1 VFCPNCGANNPDT
14 ATVCAQCNQP
24 IPQFSSTPPTPPAH
38 EATPQASVPG
48 VPGVQSTPTPR
59 PPDVPNY
66 LVHSIILA
74 VCSMVCCAL
83 TCGFGFPAFA
93 LAIVALIFS
102 AQVNSKLSANDLAGA
117 QAASKN
123 AKLFNWI
130 ALGLLLAG
138 VLLYCLLLFFG
149 AISNYWERH

>member
-1 VFCPNCGANNPDT
+1 
-14 ATVCAQCNQP
+14 
-24 IPQFSSTPPTPPAH
+24 
-38 EATPQASVPG
+38 
-48 VPGVQSTPTPR
+48 
-59 PPDVPNY
+59 
-66 LVHSIILA
+66 
-74 VCSMVCCAL
+74 MVCCAL